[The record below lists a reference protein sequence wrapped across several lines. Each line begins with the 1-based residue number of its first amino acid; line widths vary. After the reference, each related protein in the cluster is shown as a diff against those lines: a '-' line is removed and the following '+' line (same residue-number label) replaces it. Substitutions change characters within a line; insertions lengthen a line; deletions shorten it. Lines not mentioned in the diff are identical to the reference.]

1 MRVVGLLRPHHG
13 LRGRWVTFTEYLGV
27 NSGAF
32 TETLGRREFFS
43 TRFAKLVVNSL
54 EPLEPGE
61 LCVLGTADTITREE
75 RVQREAKEWQS

>member
-13 LRGRWVTFTEYLGV
+13 LRGRWVTFTEYLGA

-43 TRFAKLVVNSL
+43 TRFAKLVGNSL

-61 LCVLGTADTITREE
+61 LCVLGTADTTTREE
-75 RVQREAKEWQS
+75 RVQRKAKGWQS